1 MLNSIPPRPPV
12 IQTATVAADE
22 APDMPIGNLP
32 DHGRVW
38 VHQSAIDEI
47 RNKKKPTLR
56 RTNSATSFTSF
67 RLQQQQ
73 DCSVSSFTEVES
85 VTDHSSEEGRHVAW
99 AWKEAV
105 LVENS
110 NKGVVLKLVDT
121 GLDDDIVSDPVLT
134 LPFTSWGQGNI
145 VLANEYSKDENSGLW
160 QAPHDLIN
168 LTHLHEPAVVE
179 SLQHRFTANQIYTST
194 GPVLLAINPFKN
206 IRGMYGESIQ
216 KTYWEKAEEKKTTE
230 LPPHI
235 YGIADA
241 SFRDMMRALEDNTSP
256 NQSILVSGESGAGK
270 TVTTKFVMKYLA
282 ALSQRS
288 AAIRTQD
295 KRAYQKA
302 AEQKQQTTSPKRI
315 SPSITKAFEQPNR
328 FAVTA
333 SPFKKRFNRQS
344 TAVVDSSS
352 ATNELVNV
360 TTLSSTSQNSI
371 EAIVLQSNPILES
384 FGNARTLRNDNSSR
398 FGKFIEIQFSSTGQ
412 LVGANID
419 TYLLEKVR
427 ICRQLP
433 GERNFHV
440 FYELLNEREELPK
453 LYFIAHTALPE
464 DFKLLASSA
473 TYTRRD
479 GVSDAET
486 YRGLRAALTA
496 MGFSLEETQ
505 SVFGVTA
512 AIMHASN
519 LNFIDTGDDTS
530 ALDEENVHLQP
541 VCHLFGVT
549 EEELNAALTSFTIT
563 AGRSQVQRAM
573 SAEQAEKGLQALLK
587 TTYGALFTYLV
598 RRINESI
605 AFRKDNDRCSEEGE
619 AKSDERAVITKVL
632 APAAKIGVLDIFG
645 FESFQKNSFEQMCIN
660 FCNEALQQQF
670 NAFVLKNEQAIYEK
684 EGIEW
689 SFIEF
694 PENQDVLD
702 LIEKRGTGIF
712 SILDDQCRAPGPSDK
727 AFAINLYN
735 QCKGRPRFSASRKQT
750 ANLQF
755 AISHYAGPVEYSTA
769 GFVEKNKD
777 DLPKEI
783 IELLKTSSLP
793 FVQDLAFIMEGDV
806 PEKSTERN
814 GGKFQRSGS
823 FVGRPTV
830 GGQFRNQLRDL
841 RDKIGLTNPH
851 YIRCLKPNDQ
861 LVPDVYDTGI
871 VAEQLRCGG
880 ILEAVRVARAG
891 FTQHYSHADFVRRYR
906 SLAWRELAADSVTS
920 NKTNT
925 TRSYNGWSG
934 SNFRSSYTSAQRH
947 SVSQQRQPKEPA
959 SDEPNSQCR
968 KLIKILYWKLRKLEN
983 KSEDGSSGP
992 PSPMSPN
999 SLPDSP
1005 AAKAKT
1011 YTYQASPSSLP
1022 FWSKESPFAK
1032 KKLNLDSSTSSLP
1045 PLPFASTP
1053 QQKKSKLSS
1062 SAPEQ
1067 TSKAATQPSSDWNQG
1082 TTSSAS
1088 FLKVGIQMGKTKVFL
1103 RHHCFEN
1110 LERLR
1115 GLEQTSAATKLNSI
1129 FRRYLARVAYVPFRD
1144 AFRREMAHRRGYS
1157 NDCMAD
1163 EKKDDYDCSE
1173 SVMMARRNMADTMSV
1188 SFRFD
1193 CGFSLVDKWQES
1205 LIRDAI
1211 HNPVPRHEWGKQM
1224 PASMNF
1230 KWILRDGLWIKNYSE
1245 I

>member
-1 MLNSIPPRPPV
+1 MLMSMPPRPPLL
-12 IQTATVAADE
+12 QTATIE
-22 APDMPIGNLP
+22 ESPIGNLP

-38 VHQSAIDEI
+38 IHQSVIDEV
-47 RNKKKPTLR
+47 RNKKKPILR
-56 RTNSATSFTSF
+56 RNNSSTSLKSF
-67 RLQQQQ
+67 RHPQ
-73 DCSVSSFTEVES
+73 DASVSSFTEVES
-85 VTDHSSEEGRHVAW
+85 VADHSSEEGRQAVW

-110 NKGVVLKLVDT
+110 SKGVVVKLSDT
-121 GLDDDIVSDPVLT
+121 ALDDDIVSDPVLT
-134 LPFTSWGQGNI
+134 LPFASWGQGNI

-179 SLQHRFTANQIYTST
+179 SLQHRFNANQIYTST

-206 IRGMYGESIQ
+206 IRGMYGETIQ
-216 KTYWEKAEEKKTTE
+216 KTYWEKAEMKKATE
-230 LPPHI
+230 LAPHI

-241 SFRDMMRALEDNTSP
+241 SYRDMLRALEDSTP
-256 NQSILVSGESGAGK
+256 ANQSILVSGESGAGK

-288 AAIRTQD
+288 AEIRTQD
-295 KRAYQKA
+295 KRAYQKV
-302 AEQKQQTTSPKRI
+302 AEQKQHATSPKRI
-315 SPSITKAFEQPNR
+315 SSAITKAFEKPNG
-328 FAVTA
+328 FALSK
-333 SPFKKRFNRQS
+333 SPFKKRFSRPNVAVNEAAS
-344 TAVVDSSS
+344 T
-352 ATNELVNV
+352 TNELVNV

-384 FGNARTLRNDNSSR
+384 FGNARTIRNDNSSR
-398 FGKFIEIQFSSTGQ
+398 FGKFIEIQFSPNGQ
-412 LVGANID
+412 LVGANIE

-440 FYELLNEREELPK
+440 FYELLHERDELPR

-464 DFKLLASSA
+464 DFKLLSSSA
-473 TYTRRD
+473 TYGRRD

-486 YRGLRAALTA
+486 YRGLRAALAA
-496 MGFSLEETQ
+496 MGFTLEEMQ

-530 ALDEENVHLQP
+530 ALDENNVHLQP

-573 SAEQAEKGLQALLK
+573 NAEQAEKGLQALLK

-598 RRINESI
+598 QRINESI
-605 AFRKDNDRCSEEGE
+605 AFRKRKNGNEETTGE
-619 AKSDERAVITKVL
+619 RDLKSSIL
-632 APAAKIGVLDIFG
+632 GPAAKIGVLDIFG
-645 FESFQKNSFEQMCIN
+645 FESFQTNSFEQLCIN

-735 QCKGRPRFSASRKQT
+735 QCKGLPRFSASRKQT

-755 AISHYAGPVEYSTA
+755 AVSHYAGPVEYSTA

-806 PEKSTERN
+806 TERSTDKN
-814 GGKFQRSGS
+814 GAKFQRHGS
-823 FVGRPTV
+823 FVGRATV

-861 LVPDVYDTGI
+861 LIPDVYDTAI
-871 VAEQLRCGG
+871 VAEQLKCGG

-891 FTQHYSHADFVRRYR
+891 FTQHYAHADFVRRYR
-906 SLAWRELAADSVTS
+906 PLAWRELGADAAASEKHS
-920 NKTNT
+920 KSA
-925 TRSYNGWSG
+925 RSYNGWSG
-934 SNFRSSYTSAQRH
+934 GSRGTFKPSLQKESLSEEMNSS
-947 SVSQQRQPKEPA
+947 
-959 SDEPNSQCR
+959 SQCK
-968 KLIKILYWKLRKLEN
+968 KLVKILYWKLRKLAN
-983 KSEDGSSGP
+983 TPDDGSTGP
-992 PSPMSPN
+992 LSPMSAN
-999 SLPDSP
+999 SPPSSP

-1011 YTYQASPSSLP
+1011 YTYQSSPSSIP
-1022 FWSKESPFAK
+1022 SWSKESPLTK
-1032 KKLNLDSSTSSLP
+1032 KKLNVDSSNSSLP
-1045 PLPFASTP
+1045 PLPFSSTP
-1053 QQKKSKLSS
+1053 QSKKSKFSS
-1062 SAPEQ
+1062 SALGEE
-1067 TSKAATQPSSDWNQG
+1067 SKKNARASSDWSQG
-1082 TTSSAS
+1082 ATSSAS
-1088 FLKVGIQMGKTKVFL
+1088 YLKVGIQMGKTKVFL

-1115 GLEQTSAATKLNSI
+1115 SIEQASAATKLNSI
-1129 FRRYLARVAYVPFRD
+1129 FRRYLARMAYVPFRD
-1144 AFRREMAHRRGYS
+1144 AFRREMAHRRGRYE
-1157 NDCMAD
+1157 DTGD

-1173 SVMMARRNMADTMSV
+1173 SVMMARRVLSDNMSV

-1193 CGFSLVDKWQES
+1193 VNGYSLVDKWQES

-1224 PASMNF
+1224 PAGMNF
-1230 KWILRDGLWIKNYSE
+1230 KWILRDGLWIKNYGE